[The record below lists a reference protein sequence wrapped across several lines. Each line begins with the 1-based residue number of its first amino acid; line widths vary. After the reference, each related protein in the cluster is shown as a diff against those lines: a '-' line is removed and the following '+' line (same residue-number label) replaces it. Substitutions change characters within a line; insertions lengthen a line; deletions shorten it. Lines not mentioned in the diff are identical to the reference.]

1 MLENKNNI
9 RRNLF
14 EKIRKMQ
21 NLSEEEK
28 DYLKYLLSLK
38 ENVLK
43 CMILGCSEDDSIYQ
57 QIVHFNIYFYIYK
70 LYKNLVKKYGLNLSG
85 CEIESQ
91 ENSLK
96 IFMERLYPEKYSQTK
111 MSFPLIEYFRNPNT
125 GEIILNVYD
134 AFQDS
139 DDFNDGL
146 SSKDIKN
153 SESSFS
159 SSNTSSF

>member
-14 EKIRKMQ
+14 EKIRKTN

-43 CMILGCSEDDSIYQ
+43 GMILGCSEDDSIYQ

-70 LYKNLVKKYGLNLSG
+70 LYKNLVKN
-85 CEIESQ
+85 
-91 ENSLK
+91 
-96 IFMERLYPEKYSQTK
+96 
-111 MSFPLIEYFRNPNT
+111 
-125 GEIILNVYD
+125 
-134 AFQDS
+134 
-139 DDFNDGL
+139 
-146 SSKDIKN
+146 
-153 SESSFS
+153 
-159 SSNTSSF
+159 